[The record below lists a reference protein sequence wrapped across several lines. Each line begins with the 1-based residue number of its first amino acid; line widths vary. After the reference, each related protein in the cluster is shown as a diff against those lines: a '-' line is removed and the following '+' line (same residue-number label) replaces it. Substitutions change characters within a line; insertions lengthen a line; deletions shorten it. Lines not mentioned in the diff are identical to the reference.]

1 VCGCEGNLFRMMNN
15 AISMFLFQGAAG
27 GGILSFMLP
36 MMLLFI
42 FATFYFQQRKTKKWQ
57 EVLSNL
63 KNGDRV
69 TTSGGIRGLVIA
81 LKDDAVHLRVPPD
94 NLRLEVAKAS
104 ITSINREEEE
114 KKPS

>member
-1 VCGCEGNLFRMMNN
+1 MMNI
-15 AISMFLFQGAAG
+15 AISMFLLQGAAG
-27 GGILSFMLP
+27 GGLGIFLLLP
-36 MMLLFI
+36 LLFI
-42 FATFYFQQRKTKKWQ
+42 FATFYFQQRKTKRWQ
-57 EVLSNL
+57 EVLSSV

>member
-1 VCGCEGNLFRMMNN
+1 MINNVFNLYLFR
-15 AISMFLFQGAAG
+15 GAVG
-27 GGILSFMLP
+27 GGMGIFLLLP
-36 MMLLFI
+36 LLFI
-42 FATFYFQQRKTKKWQ
+42 FATFYFQQRKTKRWQ
-57 EVLSNL
+57 EVLSNV

-104 ITSINREEEE
+104 ITSINRDEEE

>member
-1 VCGCEGNLFRMMNN
+1 MMNN
-15 AISMFLFQGAAG
+15 AIILLLFQGGGSAG
-27 GGILSFMLP
+27 GGLGLVLLLP
-36 MMLLFI
+36 LLFI

-57 EVLSNL
+57 EVLGNL

-94 NLRLEVAKAS
+94 NLRLEVAKTA
-104 ITSINREEEE
+104 ITAINREEEE

>member
-1 VCGCEGNLFRMMNN
+1 MMNN
-15 AISMFLFQGAAG
+15 AIILLLFQGGGSAG
-27 GGILSFMLP
+27 GGMGIFLLLP
-36 MMLLFI
+36 LLFI

-57 EVLSNL
+57 EVLGNL

-81 LKDDAVHLRVPPD
+81 MKDDAVHLRVPPD

-104 ITSINREEEE
+104 ITAINREDEE

>member
-1 VCGCEGNLFRMMNN
+1 MMNN
-15 AISMFLFQGAAG
+15 VFNLYLFQGAVG
-27 GGILSFMLP
+27 GGMGIFLLLP
-36 MMLLFI
+36 LLFI
-42 FATFYFQQRKTKKWQ
+42 FATFYFQQRKTKRWQ
-57 EVLSNL
+57 EVLSNV

-104 ITSINREEEE
+104 ITSINRDEEE

>member
-1 VCGCEGNLFRMMNN
+1 MMNN
-15 AISMFLFQGAAG
+15 AINLLLLQGGAAG
-27 GGILSFMLP
+27 GGLGIFLLLP
-36 MMLLFI
+36 LLFI

-57 EVLSNL
+57 EVLGNL

>member
-1 VCGCEGNLFRMMNN
+1 MMNN
-15 AISMFLFQGAAG
+15 AINLLLFQGAVG
-27 GGILSFMLP
+27 GGMGIFLLLP
-36 MMLLFI
+36 LLFI
-42 FATFYFQQRKTKKWQ
+42 FATFYFQQRKTKRWQ
-57 EVLSNL
+57 EVLSNV

-104 ITSINREEEE
+104 ITSINRDEEE

>member
-1 VCGCEGNLFRMMNN
+1 
-15 AISMFLFQGAAG
+15 MFLFQGGGSAG
-27 GGILSFMLP
+27 GGLGMGVFLLP
-36 MMLLFI
+36 LLFI
-42 FATFYFQQRKTKKWQ
+42 VAMFYFQQRKTKKWQ
-57 EVLSNL
+57 EVLGNL

-104 ITSINREEEE
+104 ITAINREEEE
-114 KKPS
+114 KKSS

>member
-1 VCGCEGNLFRMMNN
+1 MNN
-15 AISMFLFQGAAG
+15 VFNLYLFQGAVG
-27 GGILSFMLP
+27 GGMGIFLLLP
-36 MMLLFI
+36 LLFI
-42 FATFYFQQRKTKKWQ
+42 FATFYFQQRKTKRWQ
-57 EVLSNL
+57 EVLSNV

-104 ITSINREEEE
+104 ITSINRDEEE
-114 KKPS
+114 KKSS

>member
-1 VCGCEGNLFRMMNN
+1 MMNN
-15 AISMFLFQGAAG
+15 AIILLLFQGGSAG
-27 GGILSFMLP
+27 GGLGIFLLLP
-36 MMLLFI
+36 LLFI

-69 TTSGGIRGLVIA
+69 TTSGGIRGQVIA

-104 ITSINREEEE
+104 ITAINREEEE

>member
-1 VCGCEGNLFRMMNN
+1 MMNN
-15 AISMFLFQGAAG
+15 VFNLYLFQGALG
-27 GGILSFMLP
+27 GGMGIFLLLP
-36 MMLLFI
+36 LLFI
-42 FATFYFQQRKTKKWQ
+42 FATFYFQQRKTKRWQ
-57 EVLSNL
+57 EVLSNV

-104 ITSINREEEE
+104 ITSINRDEEE

>member
-1 VCGCEGNLFRMMNN
+1 MMNK
-15 AISMFLFQGAAG
+15 AINLLLFQGAAG
-27 GGILSFMLP
+27 GGMGIFLLLP
-36 MMLLFI
+36 LLFI
-42 FATFYFQQRKTKKWQ
+42 FATFYFQQRKTKRWQ
-57 EVLSNL
+57 EVLSNV

-104 ITSINREEEE
+104 ITSINRDEEE

>member
-1 VCGCEGNLFRMMNN
+1 MMNN
-15 AISMFLFQGAAG
+15 VFNLYLFQGTVG
-27 GGILSFMLP
+27 GGMGIFLLLP
-36 MMLLFI
+36 LLFI
-42 FATFYFQQRKTKKWQ
+42 FATFYFQQRKTKRWQ
-57 EVLSNL
+57 EVLSNV

-104 ITSINREEEE
+104 ITSINRDEEE